1 VKISAYAALV
11 ASLCWVLAAPRVS
24 SGETAQSKRG
34 GTDSSAEEAKTG
46 MICVIANPPS
56 DHWYANVPFDPE
68 TLMFRIDDGKRT
80 PWPQKTGFKV
90 DGLSLAE
97 KHLVVVYSWGKPI
110 QSFRFRFA
118 EFQDT
123 KLCLLFD
130 GYSGPELRHMHKSCG
145 CA

>member
-1 VKISAYAALV
+1 MKIAV
-11 ASLCWVLAAPRVS
+11 AVLAVGLGAGIVPMFAFARVP
-24 SGETAQSKRG
+24 QSNAGRAN
-34 GTDSSAEEAKTG
+34 SSAEGTKTG
-46 MICVIANPPS
+46 MICVIANPPA
-56 DHWYANVPFDPE
+56 DRWYANVPFDPK

-80 PWPQKTGFKV
+80 TWPQKTGFKV
-90 DGLSLAE
+90 EGLNLAE

-110 QSFRFRFA
+110 QAFRFRFS